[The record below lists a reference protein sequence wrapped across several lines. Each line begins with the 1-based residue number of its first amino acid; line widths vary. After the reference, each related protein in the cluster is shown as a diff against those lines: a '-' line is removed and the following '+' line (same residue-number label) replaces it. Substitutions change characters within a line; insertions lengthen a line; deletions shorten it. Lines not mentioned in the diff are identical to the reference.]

1 MPILKL
7 LFYPPPQ
14 DLYTHALFERLSLSP
29 IMNNSPSYTTHPP
42 IHIVFVFCVVF
53 SCPLLVIVINSPPV
67 RQVDCDRLGTRA
79 DSSVSASPM
88 FCPARRLPLRPINL
102 LPFIAVSSP
111 TPPHPPRPTRSAP
124 PRNPPMLRRA
134 VPIPYT
140 APDTL
145 SICLCCLKFCNPCRC
160 PRFPCP
166 FPCNRSLI
174 SRV

>member
-67 RQVDCDRLGTRA
+67 RQVDCDRIDLALVRTQA
-79 DSSVSASPM
+79 Y
-88 FCPARRLPLRPINL
+88 
-102 LPFIAVSSP
+102 
-111 TPPHPPRPTRSAP
+111 PPRPCFVQRVDYRCGLSTCCRLSPYRRRHRHIPSSDPIRPAP
-124 PRNPPMLRRA
+124 QPTHAPKSCAHTIHSSRYPLHLSLLSQVLQPM
-134 VPIPYT
+134 
-140 APDTL
+140 
-145 SICLCCLKFCNPCRC
+145 
-160 PRFPCP
+160 
-166 FPCNRSLI
+166 
-174 SRV
+174 